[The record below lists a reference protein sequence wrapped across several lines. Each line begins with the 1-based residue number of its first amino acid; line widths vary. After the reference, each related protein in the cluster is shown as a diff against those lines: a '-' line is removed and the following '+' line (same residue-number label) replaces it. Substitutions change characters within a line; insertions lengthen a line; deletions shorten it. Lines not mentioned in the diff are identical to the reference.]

1 VNFKDQFHA
10 PRIPGSEAAW
20 YLWVLRL
27 GLGGGVATSEREVSA
42 PNGGTPRVG
51 RKTSSDAEGTGVISQ
66 IAVSGELA
74 TVIGVVPDVT
84 GVSREECC
92 RLEIPGAMPTCGE

>member
-10 PRIPGSEAAW
+10 RRIPESEAAW

-51 RKTSSDAEGTGVISQ
+51 RKTSSDAEGTGVISPM
-66 IAVSGELA
+66 AVSGGGRPAHFYE
-74 TVIGVVPDVT
+74 TPTRRTIGARD
-84 GVSREECC
+84 
-92 RLEIPGAMPTCGE
+92 L